1 MISGPLPPK
10 PRWGIVGPGE
20 IARVFVRALA
30 KYDLG
35 SIEVVYGR
43 CSDRRGAFCREFGG
57 RPMETLE
64 GLLQPGVVDVVY
76 VSTPHTAHSE
86 AVEGALERGIAV
98 LCEKPMTV
106 DPAETSRLIDLAQAR
121 SALLVEGW
129 MYRFHPQIEALAGL
143 LRDRMIGEVHQVV
156 ASFGVSCADRL
167 PERILSRAMGGGSIL
182 DIGGYPASS
191 ALLVDRMLG
200 GDGCLAH
207 LGVASKVRTGLDV
220 ELDSE
225 AELRFGSG
233 LQAKLQCSF
242 HRDLGFGLRIDG
254 TEGSLV
260 LPSAFLPEGRRD
272 GRQGAIEV
280 IRPDGSC
287 TRKAVPAKMC
297 CFGLQAQAVAGAWE
311 SGQVA
316 MEFPKVD
323 HQESRALAHL
333 LDVWKST
340 PASA

>member
-1 MISGPLPPK
+1 
-10 PRWGIVGPGE
+10 
-20 IARVFVRALA
+20 
-30 KYDLG
+30 
-35 SIEVVYGR
+35 
-43 CSDRRGAFCREFGG
+43 
-57 RPMETLE
+57 
-64 GLLQPGVVDVVY
+64 
-76 VSTPHTAHSE
+76 
-86 AVEGALERGIAV
+86 
-98 LCEKPMTV
+98 MTV

-207 LGVASKVRTGLDV
+207 LDVASKVRTGLDV

-254 TEGSLV
+254 TEVTRAS
-260 LPSAFLPEGRRD
+260 
-272 GRQGAIEV
+272 
-280 IRPDGSC
+280 IRLS
-287 TRKAVPAKMC
+287 
-297 CFGLQAQAVAGAWE
+297 
-311 SGQVA
+311 S
-316 MEFPKVD
+316 
-323 HQESRALAHL
+323 
-333 LDVWKST
+333 
-340 PASA
+340 